1 MVHCWEVLYLVF
13 CIFLYWSQLLE
24 KVIVEKFCIFC
35 HAQASHMVDLSYK
48 NLGVNLQSKCK
59 CLLHFPQRVL
69 DKIYFQLP
77 ELPLRDFGRSYAR
90 LRLRSGERNRWVF
103 SMSRVKK
110 KLICQP
116 CLRQKIVRITST
128 GAGSRLEIA
137 AQFSGSWDWRTPCRW
152 WTTSLGQV
160 HFFVW

>member
-1 MVHCWEVLYLVF
+1 M
-13 CIFLYWSQLLE
+13 LE

-90 LRLRSGERNRWVF
+90 LRLRSGERNRLVF
-103 SMSRVKK
+103 SKSSHVLKTQ
-110 KLICQP
+110 KL
-116 CLRQKIVRITST
+116 
-128 GAGSRLEIA
+128 
-137 AQFSGSWDWRTPCRW
+137 SG
-152 WTTSLGQV
+152 
-160 HFFVW
+160 

>member
-1 MVHCWEVLYLVF
+1 
-13 CIFLYWSQLLE
+13 
-24 KVIVEKFCIFC
+24 
-35 HAQASHMVDLSYK
+35 MVDK

-90 LRLRSGERNRWVF
+90 LRLRSGERNRCVF

-110 KLICQP
+110 NLFASHV
-116 CLRQKIVRITST
+116 LDTKIIRITFT

-137 AQFSGSWDWRTPCRW
+137 AQFSGSWDWWTPCR
-152 WTTSLGQV
+152 
-160 HFFVW
+160 